1 MKSQVWLKLLA
12 LFWTTNFVLH
22 FTWEVLQI
30 PFYEGM
36 AQAEHGAAVWQC
48 TLTTLGDT
56 GIALAAYFGAAFAE
70 RSLTWLHSLS
80 IRPLLIYFLIGLLA
94 TVVLEFLAT
103 EVQHRWTYSELM
115 PTLPLLKT
123 GLIPLVQ
130 WIIIPALALGAVRL
144 MYFGLRYTNMQQ
156 SKTASTANAHH

>member
-1 MKSQVWLKLLA
+1 MKSHVLLKLLVI
-12 LFWTTNFVLH
+12 FWITNFVLH

-30 PFYEGM
+30 PFDDGI

-48 TLTTLGDT
+48 TLATLGDI
-56 GIALAAYFGAAFAE
+56 GIALAAYFCAAFAE
-70 RSLTWLHSLS
+70 RSLTWFHSLS
-80 IRPLLIYFLIGLLA
+80 LRPLLIYFLIGLLT

-130 WIIIPALALGAVRL
+130 WVMIPALALGAVRL
-144 MYFGLRYTNMQQ
+144 MYFGVRYTNMQ
-156 SKTASTANAHH
+156 SNGDCVDG